1 MDIALWGVAISA
13 LALLLFS
20 LIDFALVGLPER
32 MREGDVPAAVVLAAA
47 KLGVS
52 IILAA
57 ALAV

>member
-1 MDIALWGVAISA
+1 
-13 LALLLFS
+13 
-20 LIDFALVGLPER
+20 
-32 MREGDVPAAVVLAAA
+32 MREGDVPAAIVLAAA